1 MKKILTLIFIELI
14 IMLGLTWVIFNKRNN
29 LQFTALQKNKFMWSK
44 SSKLSYFYEPI
55 ANTTIKNG
63 FDQGWPFFVPYTIT
77 INKDTLNER
86 QDYVVDKPKNTFRI
100 ITIGDSYTF
109 GVFVDTA
116 NNWTKVLEDK
126 FRGCKKQIEVI
137 NLGVPGYDIPY
148 SLERLKK
155 RGLKYSPD
163 LIVFFVKDDDFLENK
178 EFFNNEKMEK
188 LKQQLISTGEYQKE
202 REIGNYY
209 PQWNKTYDQ
218 FRQAYSISDIVK
230 INESNLTQSRQIY
243 SGKLIFLTMQGTYTE
258 LSTSKAARVA
268 QAIIYKLKY
277 FPKKEFEFPDYH
289 PNIEGHSIIA
299 NELYGFL
306 TKQKIVQCE

>member
-109 GVFVDTA
+109 GFLLILLITGQ
-116 NNWTKVLEDK
+116 K
-126 FRGCKKQIEVI
+126 FLRI
-137 NLGVPGYDIPY
+137 NLGG
-148 SLERLKK
+148 
-155 RGLKYSPD
+155 
-163 LIVFFVKDDDFLENK
+163 VK
-178 EFFNNEKMEK
+178 
-188 LKQQLISTGEYQKE
+188 
-202 REIGNYY
+202 
-209 PQWNKTYDQ
+209 
-218 FRQAYSISDIVK
+218 
-230 INESNLTQSRQIY
+230 
-243 SGKLIFLTMQGTYTE
+243 
-258 LSTSKAARVA
+258 SK
-268 QAIIYKLKY
+268 
-277 FPKKEFEFPDYH
+277 
-289 PNIEGHSIIA
+289 
-299 NELYGFL
+299 
-306 TKQKIVQCE
+306 